1 MGLPPRPSSCHFP
14 QQMELTGPVS
24 GKLFPCQARACRAPG
39 SGFPRTLLA
48 QARSWGKLGLRKRQL
63 SGFRSNFHPHRGG
76 NRGGQRRDSGARDHR
91 QRKRLRRPRAEGSK
105 GGGGPQALTSSAI
118 FQTFDPFRK
127 ARCFPAAAAA
137 ARPCRPGRQRA
148 RRPGA
153 GPSHHLPRS
162 QRPPWLLP
170 GPLTAARAP
179 PGPRRTLPA
188 PLSRRRA
195 PAPRGGYRRRS
206 PQRPRMHSANLS
218 RCHRVP
224 TASVAP
230 RLALPSRRRSRRH
243 GGPAAAAAPA
253 GLHA

>member
-105 GGGGPQALTSSAI
+105 GGGVLRLLLPPPYFRHLTPSAKRAVS
-118 FQTFDPFRK
+118 PRRRLRL
-127 ARCFPAAAAA
+127 APAS
-137 ARPCRPGRQRA
+137 PG
-148 RRPGA
+148 GNELA
-153 GPSHHLPRS
+153 GPAPV
-162 QRPPWLLP
+162 PPTTCRALKDRRGCCR
-170 GPLTAARAP
+170 GP
-179 PGPRRTLPA
+179 
-188 PLSRRRA
+188 
-195 PAPRGGYRRRS
+195 
-206 PQRPRMHSANLS
+206 
-218 RCHRVP
+218 
-224 TASVAP
+224 
-230 RLALPSRRRSRRH
+230 
-243 GGPAAAAAPA
+243 
-253 GLHA
+253 